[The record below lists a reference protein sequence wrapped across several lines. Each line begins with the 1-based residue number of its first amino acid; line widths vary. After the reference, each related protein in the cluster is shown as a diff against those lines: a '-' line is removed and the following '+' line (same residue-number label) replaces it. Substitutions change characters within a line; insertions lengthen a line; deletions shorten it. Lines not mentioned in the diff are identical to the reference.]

1 MDVIVSPITLT
12 PAQKKEAAK
21 QLAAARKISQREITE
36 NDRISLQLFQL
47 KFQWEDYIQNK
58 KLNPD

>member
-58 KLNPD
+58 KFDPD

>member
-1 MDVIVSPITLT
+1 MDVIVSPVTLT

-47 KFQWEDYIQNK
+47 KFQLEDYIQNK
-58 KLNPD
+58 KFSPD